1 MSDNSKRL
9 YEAMF
14 LVDAGD
20 ATSDWDGVTAMIDT
34 LMQRAAA
41 DVVNVRK
48 WDERRLTYEVAGRR
62 RGTYIL
68 SYFRATPDA
77 VAGLERD
84 VQLNERILRVLVLRG
99 DQVSEEQIN
108 AETPAMKAEAVPS
121 ESTAPETTKP
131 GTSAAPSGGE
141 AMKPET
147 SVAVAEPDTQP
158 ASAGAEPKEAGE

>member
-1 MSDNSKRL
+1 LSDNSKRL

-14 LVDAGD
+14 LVDAAD
-20 ATSDWDGVTAMIDT
+20 AAADWDGVTAMVET

-41 DVVNVRK
+41 DVVNIRK

-84 VQLNERILRVLVLRG
+84 VQLNERILRVLILRG
-99 DQVSEEQIN
+99 DQVNEEQIH
-108 AETPAMKAEAVPS
+108 AETPAMKAEAP
-121 ESTAPETTKP
+121 PETAAGEPATP
-131 GTSAAPSGGE
+131 SAPAAPSGGE

-147 SVAVAEPDTQP
+147 NVAVAEPDVRDNEEE
-158 ASAGAEPKEAGE
+158 SA